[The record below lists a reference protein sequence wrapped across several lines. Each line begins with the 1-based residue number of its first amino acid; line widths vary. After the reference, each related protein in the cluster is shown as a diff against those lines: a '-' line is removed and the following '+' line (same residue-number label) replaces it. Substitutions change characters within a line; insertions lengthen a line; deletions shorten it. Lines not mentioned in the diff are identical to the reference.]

1 MGRDSGKGKE
11 SDLVLSFSGWAD
23 IREMRIF
30 QSYQLYPLSPLQ
42 QALMLPFQLQ
52 KKPVA
57 AANGLNNAGLR

>member
-23 IREMRIF
+23 IREMQIF

-42 QALMLPFQLQ
+42 QAPH
-52 KKPVA
+52 VA
-57 AANGLNNAGLR
+57 FPTAKGTGCGRKWVE